1 MNTIKEVYTFAAKG
15 KRYMFWSVFLQG
27 ASSIFGILPY
37 YASYRIIAKLFN
49 HSGSALFFLEM
60 ALLILIGMTM
70 KTILGELGL
79 KVSHQ
84 LAYETLAGMRKY
96 AANQLLRMP
105 LGTTEKWGSASLKKV
120 FVENI
125 EEMEVVLAH
134 GLPEGLGNIIGLTI
148 TVLAIFVLD
157 WRMALVSLAVMPI
170 GYIAIILMSMN
181 SKKKLEEFYNA
192 SRNMNN
198 TIIEFV
204 RGMKEIKVFGQGD
217 NAFARYKKSVEE
229 YKDYSLNW
237 YKTSWKYMSFYEVVL
252 PTTLLFLLPAGILFY
267 SDGSLS
273 LAAFIACVMLA
284 LSIGPMLI
292 RVVFFIPLIPNL
304 KQKFKPIKQLF
315 SEQVLKEKNDLY
327 LVPRQYDVEFDS
339 VIFGYGKQSVLNNV
353 SFCAKQGSVT
363 AIVGKSGA
371 GKSTVAKLLCR
382 FWDVDKGT
390 IRIGGQDIR
399 DIPFQSLMEIV
410 SFVAQDNFLFDM
422 SIMDNIR
429 LGRPDATDEEVIAVA
444 KAARCDDFIQELPKG
459 YATLAG
465 EAGGKLSG
473 GQRQRITIARAILKD
488 SPIVILDE
496 ATSSTDAENEDLI
509 QEALNHL
516 LHGKTVLVIAHRL
529 STIVEA
535 SRIVVIKEG
544 EIYGQGTHN
553 DLLNSCDEYRHMWEK
568 YNTTANWGYNA
579 DSSAQ
584 EVVHNA

>member
-27 ASSIFGILPY
+27 ASSILGILPY

-96 AANQLLRMP
+96 AANQLLRMS

-304 KQKFKPIKQLF
+304 EQKFKPIKQLF

-390 IRIGGQDIR
+390 IRIGGQDLR

>member
-1 MNTIKEVYTFAAKG
+1 M
-15 KRYMFWSVFLQG
+15 
-27 ASSIFGILPY
+27 
-37 YASYRIIAKLFN
+37 
-49 HSGSALFFLEM
+49 
-60 ALLILIGMTM
+60 
-70 KTILGELGL
+70 
-79 KVSHQ
+79 
-84 LAYETLAGMRKY
+84 
-96 AANQLLRMP
+96 
-105 LGTTEKWGSASLKKV
+105 KKV

-553 DLLNSCDEYRHMWEK
+553 DLLNSCDEYRHMWKK